1 MRGLISIAALML
13 AGLVY
18 AQDGALEI
26 NQACVA
32 EGCFSGDTAGFPV
45 RITNPGAYRLTSNL
59 DTQGELVRAI
69 SISNVDGVDLDL
81 NGFTVSGPQTCQY
94 DQSTEE
100 VMCSIREDFGLG
112 LIRVFGRNHTI
123 RNGRVTGGLSR
134 GISLSG
140 TTGGPHLIE
149 NVHFSEN
156 GQRPTFASG
165 DGSITEGQGI
175 DVASNVSAL
184 VRNCTSS
191 LTNTG
196 FRGSEHT
203 RFEGNLIFETQ
214 TYGIRVGN
222 CSGNTVAK
230 SGPPAPYRDCVDLG
244 GNTPTP

>member
-1 MRGLISIAALML
+1 MRGFISIAALML

-32 EGCFSGDTAGFPV
+32 DGCFAGDDPGFPV
-45 RITNPGAYRLTSNL
+45 QITNPGNYRLTSNL
-59 DTQGELVRAI
+59 DTNGVLVRAI
-69 SISNVDGVDLDL
+69 SIGFTDGVNLDL
-81 NGFTVSGPQTCQY
+81 NGFTVSGAQTCEY
-94 DQSTEE
+94 DDADQE
-100 VMCSIREDFGLG
+100 VLCTLKEDFGLG
-112 LIRVFGRNHTI
+112 VIRVFGRNHTI
-123 RNGRVTGGLSR
+123 RNGRVKGALSS
-134 GISLSG
+134 GINLSG
-140 TTGGPHLIE
+140 TSGGPHLIE

-156 GQRPTFASG
+156 GMRFSDDEGP
-165 DGSITEGQGI
+165 ITQGEGI
-175 DVASNVSAL
+175 SVASNITAL
-184 VRNCTSS
+184 IRNCTSS

-203 RFEGNLIFETQ
+203 RFEGNLTFETQ